1 MSLGTPST
9 RTPSSPTER
18 PRRTAVLSDVV
29 RVANVRRDGV
39 LPTDVAGVAET
50 FPEPL
55 DLVGALQLRWHTRL
69 AGAIEA
75 ALAEQPMDL
84 EHAVLCAWRRTARE
98 LAGVRL
104 VLDRFAEQATD
115 QATLTVLAKARRKDW
130 TLLAVMAGQAG
141 VQDGRAADVGRVI
154 ELLARASFDPAATPR
169 HRAEP
174 APRRVR
180 PSTTTLRR
188 RVGRLRDLV
197 AA

>member
-9 RTPSSPTER
+9 RTLSSPTVR

-29 RVANVRRDGV
+29 RVANARRDGV

-141 VQDGRAADVGRVI
+141 VQDSRAADVGRVI

-180 PSTTTLRR
+180 PSTTLRR

>member
-1 MSLGTPST
+1 VLG
-9 RTPSSPTER
+9 E
-18 PRRTAVLSDVV
+18 VV
-29 RVANVRRDGV
+29 RVADTRRDGV

-98 LAGVRL
+98 LVGIRL
-104 VLDRFAEQATD
+104 VLDRFAEHATD
-115 QATLTVLAKARRKDW
+115 PATRTALAKARHKDW

-141 VQDGRAADVGRVI
+141 MQDSRAADVGQVL
-154 ELLARASFDPAATPR
+154 ELLARASFDPAAAPR
-169 HRAEP
+169 RRAEP
-174 APRRVR
+174 GVRRAR
-180 PSTTTLRR
+180 PSAGTLRR
-188 RVGRLRDLV
+188 GVGRLRDLV

>member
-1 MSLGTPST
+1 M
-9 RTPSSPTER
+9 
-18 PRRTAVLSDVV
+18 
-29 RVANVRRDGV
+29 
-39 LPTDVAGVAET
+39 
-50 FPEPL
+50 
-55 DLVGALQLRWHTRL
+55 
-69 AGAIEA
+69 
-75 ALAEQPMDL
+75 
-84 EHAVLCAWRRTARE
+84 
-98 LAGVRL
+98 

-141 VQDGRAADVGRVI
+141 VQDSRAADVGRVI

-180 PSTTTLRR
+180 PSTTLRR